1 MPSFQLNAFRKWGCF
16 PSLNMNVWRK
26 PKYFWSSSFLSMKIF
41 IFNSISFLSCL
52 QKTPF
57 SEGPAEF
64 SCSSL
69 RSDCHCLNKKS
80 NSNLS
85 GLTSNPSLI
94 LVALC
99 KGLCWFLYTEICFV
113 TGLGHLLLKK
123 GQHSCLW
130 KIITERAFQRNK
142 NGCWQLQP
150 ILDFQINDCCSERT
164 DLFFIRD
171 YVAST
176 LNQPWI
182 LV

>member
-1 MPSFQLNAFRKWGCF
+1 
-16 PSLNMNVWRK
+16 MNVWGK
-26 PKYFWSSSFLSMKIF
+26 PNYSWSSSFLSMKIF
-41 IFNSISFLSCL
+41 IFNSILFLSCL

-57 SEGPAEF
+57 SEEAAEF

-69 RSDCHCLNKKS
+69 RSDCHYLQKKS

-85 GLTSNPSLI
+85 GLTSNPFLI

-99 KGLCWFLYTEICFV
+99 KGLCWFLYTEILLV

-123 GQHSCLW
+123 GQHSYLW

-150 ILDFQINDCCSERT
+150 ILVFQMNDCCSKRS
-164 DLFFIRD
+164 DLFLIRD

-182 LV
+182 MV